1 MEKALF
7 GAGCF
12 WGVEETFCKTPGVI
26 NTLVGYSGGDT
37 INPSYE
43 SVCQG
48 NTNHTE
54 VVLVEFDNSKISYED
69 LLMVF
74 WKCHDPTTLNR
85 QGPDI
90 GTQYRSAI
98 YYYNEDQKNKSIHSK
113 NEHAK
118 SAGFLTGWVIL
129 LLFWSTIVFF
139 IYLRKPPKSKLTKS
153 FVIKSYLFFLALLF
167 IILFFR

>member
-1 MEKALF
+1 MDKALF

-12 WGVEETFCKTPGVI
+12 WGVEETFCKTSGVI

-43 SVCQG
+43 SVCSG
-48 NTNHTE
+48 KTNHTE
-54 VVLVEFDNSKISYED
+54 VVLVDFDKSIISYEE

-74 WKCHDPTTLNR
+74 WKCHDPTTINR

-98 YYYNEDQKNKSIHSK
+98 YYYCLLYTSPSPRDKRQSRMPS
-113 NEHAK
+113 
-118 SAGFLTGWVIL
+118 SA
-129 LLFWSTIVFF
+129 
-139 IYLRKPPKSKLTKS
+139 
-153 FVIKSYLFFLALLF
+153 
-167 IILFFR
+167 

>member
-12 WGVEETFCKTPGVI
+12 WGVEETFCKTPGVK
-26 NTLVGYSGGDT
+26 NTLVGYSGGNT

-54 VVLVEFDNSKISYED
+54 VVLVEFDNSKISYEE

-98 YYYNEDQKNKSIHSK
+98 YYYNDNQKNKSINSKSEYSK
-113 NEHAK
+113 NLGLNIVTEISEAK
-118 SAGFLTGWVIL
+118 EFYEAEEYHQKYIQKTGLHCAI
-129 LLFWSTIVFF
+129 
-139 IYLRKPPKSKLTKS
+139 
-153 FVIKSYLFFLALLF
+153 
-167 IILFFR
+167 

>member
-12 WGVEETFCKTPGVI
+12 WGVEETFCKTPGVVK
-26 NTLVGYSGGDT
+26 TEVGYSGGNT

-43 SVCQG
+43 SVCKG

-54 VVLVEFDNSKISYED
+54 VVLVEYDSSKISYEE
-69 LLMVF
+69 LLKVF
-74 WKCHDPTTLNR
+74 WKCHNPTTLNR

-98 YYYNEDQKNKSIHSK
+98 YYFNEDQKIKSIHSK
-113 NEHAK
+113 SEYAK
-118 SAGFLTGWVIL
+118 ASGLN
-129 LLFWSTIVFF
+129 IVTEISEAREFYKAEEYHQKY
-139 IYLRKPPKSKLTKS
+139 IQKTDLHCA
-153 FVIKSYLFFLALLF
+153 I
-167 IILFFR
+167 

>member
-26 NTLVGYSGGDT
+26 NTLVGYSGGNT

-54 VVLVEFDNSKISYED
+54 VVLVEFDNSKISYEE
-69 LLMVF
+69 LLKVF

-98 YYYNEDQKNKSIHSK
+98 YYYNEDQKIKSINSK
-113 NEHAK
+113 SEYANNTGLNIVTEISEAK
-118 SAGFLTGWVIL
+118 EFYKAEEYHQKYIQKTGLNCAI
-129 LLFWSTIVFF
+129 
-139 IYLRKPPKSKLTKS
+139 
-153 FVIKSYLFFLALLF
+153 
-167 IILFFR
+167 

>member
-12 WGVEETFCKTPGVI
+12 WGVEETFCKTSGVI

-43 SVCQG
+43 SVCSG

-54 VVLVEFDNSKISYED
+54 VVLVEFDNSIISYEE

-74 WKCHDPTTLNR
+74 WKCHDPTTLDR
-85 QGPDI
+85 QGLDV
-90 GTQYRSAI
+90 GRQYRSVI
-98 YYYNEDQKNKSIHSK
+98 YYYNDIQKDIASKSMEKNQKNFHNNIVTEIS
-113 NEHAK
+113 HANIFYK
-118 SAGFLTGWVIL
+118 AEEYHQK
-129 LLFWSTIVFF
+129 F
-139 IYLRKPPKSKLTKS
+139 IQKGNSCA
-153 FVIKSYLFFLALLF
+153 V
-167 IILFFR
+167 

>member
-69 LLMVF
+69 LLKVF

-90 GTQYRSAI
+90 GTQYRSEI
-98 YYYNEDQKNKSIHSK
+98 FYNNDEQKKISNTAVEKLNEKFNSKIVTKISENKNYTRAEEYHQKYLEK
-113 NEHAK
+113 NQ
-118 SAGFLTGWVIL
+118 F
-129 LLFWSTIVFF
+129 
-139 IYLRKPPKSKLTKS
+139 
-153 FVIKSYLFFLALLF
+153 
-167 IILFFR
+167 

>member
-12 WGVEETFCKTPGVI
+12 WGVEETFCKTSGVI

-43 SVCQG
+43 SVCSG

-54 VVLVEFDNSKISYED
+54 VVLVEFDNSIISYEE
-69 LLMVF
+69 LLLVF
-74 WKCHDPTTLNR
+74 WKCHDPTTINR

-98 YYYNEDQKNKSIHSK
+98 YYYDEDQKTKSINSK
-113 NEHAK
+113 NEYSKNSGLNIVTEISQAK
-118 SAGFLTGWVIL
+118 EFYKAEEYHQKYIQKTGLYCAI
-129 LLFWSTIVFF
+129 
-139 IYLRKPPKSKLTKS
+139 
-153 FVIKSYLFFLALLF
+153 
-167 IILFFR
+167 